1 MAALNALYK
10 SGDGFGSRNIMPAA
24 GRDTCKLTAG
34 LLHQEVTVPSTTRL
48 MNSITAR
55 GSVSASATA
64 LLLCIPPLMKL
75 SKMRTTPLGLLG
87 LLQALLQFHVFPL
100 VQTRSQSTAVPCR
113 WGRHSRTTG
122 LPQSPTYPRC
132 QQQNKPQPPQP
143 PPQAARLLVLH
154 PRPTGPT
161 PARKPLAML
170 LTPQLRMRWHGRLRS
185 R

>member
-1 MAALNALYK
+1 MHVYGAAQSHWLRCCLWYFAAGNQSFVTRIMYIYSREEMAALNALYK

-87 LLQALLQFHVFPL
+87 LLQALLQFHVLSL

-122 LPQSPTYPRC
+122 LP
-132 QQQNKPQPPQP
+132 
-143 PPQAARLLVLH
+143 
-154 PRPTGPT
+154 
-161 PARKPLAML
+161 
-170 LTPQLRMRWHGRLRS
+170 
-185 R
+185 